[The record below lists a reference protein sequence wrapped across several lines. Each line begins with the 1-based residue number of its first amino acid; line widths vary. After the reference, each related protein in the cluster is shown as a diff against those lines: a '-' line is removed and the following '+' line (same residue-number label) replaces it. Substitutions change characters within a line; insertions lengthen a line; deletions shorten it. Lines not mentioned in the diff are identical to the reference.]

1 MADQMADD
9 ILCIACGEV
18 NPERARF
25 CLSCGLRLDGGEAGP
40 RGERRLV
47 SVLFADLSGFTSFS
61 ERSDVEVV
69 RALADEAAA
78 RLGEIVEHHGG
89 IVDKI
94 IGDCVMAIFG
104 APVAHED
111 DPLRALRA
119 GLEMRD
125 LVQRERDR
133 FAKLP
138 LRIGIHTGEAMF
150 APIGADGRFTV
161 LGDTVNTA
169 ARLQSAAPRDGILVG
184 EPTFLATADE
194 IDFEEVA
201 AIVAKGKEHP
211 IPAWRAIARKGARR
225 RAAAASPFVGRTREL
240 ARLSEL
246 WERTRADR
254 RRRLIVLTGEPGIG
268 KTRIID
274 HFISRASASGD
285 VFRGQCLSYGEGITY
300 WPVTEMIRQAA
311 GILAGDEPAA
321 VSTKLDT
328 FLTGLGSDDL
338 EELRTIAVAVANLFG
353 AEATPRG
360 TYRATQISK
369 AELHWGIRRLFELH
383 AADRPVLLV
392 FEDLHWAEPTLLE
405 LLTSVLENDQPT
417 SLVVIGSGRPEL
429 VEHIPPLWTDHSS
442 ARMMRVERLSGE
454 DAESLVAALTG
465 LALVP
470 PGPLAELLQR
480 AAGNPLF
487 LEETVRA
494 LRDAGVVDEDGSLI
508 VEKANAVALPSSLR
522 SLIAARL
529 DRLPTGARRAAQTA
543 SVAGATFWEQML
555 YEIQPEQ
562 VTRADDL
569 SILEDQDVVFE
580 EQISSIAGE
589 REFAFRHAL
598 IRDVAYERVPKTV
611 RSEVHA
617 RCGTWLGAHQS
628 EEFIEI
634 IAHHLEQS
642 CLLAIDVQHGGVEP
656 PVLAA
661 VDALKRAAERAEA
674 REGLREASR
683 FYARALVL
691 AASRMPETA
700 LEMSIREARMR
711 SALGDAS
718 YALARFD
725 EARSEAA
732 ELGRVDLRCAALL
745 SMGNLEQALA
755 KVSDASAHLIEAQAL
770 AEQMADLGVQSR
782 VALEL
787 GSLRVHYQGDADG
800 IHDLER
806 GLDLA
811 QRCGEALTQIEAH
824 MRLGSHL
831 LNMGELADAEEHF
844 TRVVD
849 LSNGASLRTESSASF
864 MLATV
869 WFYRGPREA
878 AYELAMKAQA
888 GLERTNDR
896 YPLVQNMRTLAK
908 LALAEGDGATAE
920 QWLAKA
926 LPLALELGGWLPADL
941 DLHLVQALGMQGR
954 WEEAREAARHAR
966 ANAPPEDP
974 YSGAAA
980 ALAEGLV
987 ELACADTE
995 VAGLAFEEALRLIE
1009 KQGLSI
1015 DLAEANLTV
1024 ARALWG
1030 RGQVEGCTSYRERAR
1045 ALFEQAGAHA
1055 MLADI
1060 DRMTLQAREPAS

>member
-1 MADQMADD
+1 MPAMPDD

-18 NPERARF
+18 NPPRARF
-25 CLSCGLRLDGGEAGP
+25 CLNCGVRLDGGEAGP

-47 SVLFADLSGFTSFS
+47 TVIFADLSGFTSFS

-78 RLGEIVEHHGG
+78 RLGEIVEYHGG

-125 LVQRERDR
+125 LVSRESDR

-161 LGDTVNTA
+161 LGDTVNTS

-184 EPTFLATADE
+184 EPTYLATLEE

-201 AIVAKGKEHP
+201 PIVAKGKEHP

-225 RAAAASPFVGRTREL
+225 RATATSPFVGRTREL

-246 WERTRADR
+246 WERTRADHQ
-254 RRRLIVLTGEPGIG
+254 RRLAVVTGEPGIG

-274 HFISRASASGD
+274 ELISRTSASGN

-300 WPVTEMIRQAA
+300 WPITEIIRQAA
-311 GILAGDEPAA
+311 GILAGDETAA
-321 VSTKLDT
+321 VSAKLDA
-328 FLTGLGSDDL
+328 FLIDLGSDDV
-338 EELRTIAVAVANLFG
+338 EDLRTIAVALANLFG
-353 AEATPRG
+353 SEATPRG
-360 TYRATQISK
+360 TYSATSISK

-383 AADRPVLLV
+383 AGNRPLLLV

-405 LLTSVLENDQPT
+405 LLSSVLDNDEPT
-417 SLVVIGSGRPEL
+417 PLLVVCSGRPEL
-429 VEHIPPLWTDHSS
+429 LDQIPASWTADPS
-442 ARMMRVERLSGE
+442 ARMIRVEQLPEE
-454 DAESLVAALTG
+454 DAGALVAALIG
-465 LALVP
+465 LDQVP
-470 PGPLAELLQR
+470 PGPILDLLQR

-494 LRDAGVVDEDGSLI
+494 LRDAGVVDETGAVV
-508 VEKANAVALPSSLR
+508 VERANAVTFPSSLR
-522 SLIAARL
+522 SLIDARL

-543 SVAGATFWEQML
+543 SVAGSTFWEQML
-555 YEIQPEQ
+555 SEIQPEEA
-562 VTRADDL
+562 TRAEDL
-569 SILEDQDVVFE
+569 AVLEERDVVFE
-580 EQISSIAGE
+580 EPISSIAGE

-617 RCGTWLGAHQS
+617 RCGAWLGAHPS
-628 EEFIEI
+628 EEFTEI
-634 IAHHLEQS
+634 IAHHLEQA
-642 CLLAIDVQHGGVEP
+642 CLFAFDVSRGGGEP

-661 VDALKRAAERAEA
+661 VDALTRAAERAEA
-674 REGLREASR
+674 REGLREAAR
-683 FYARALVL
+683 FYARAVVL
-691 AASRMPETA
+691 ADLRMPETA
-700 LEMSIREARMR
+700 LDLRIREARMR

-718 YALARFD
+718 YALARFE
-725 EARSEAA
+725 EAQSEAA

-745 SMGNLEQALA
+745 NMGNVEQALA
-755 KVSDASAHLIEAQAL
+755 KVSDARAHLTEAHELAAATGDLAVQA
-770 AEQMADLGVQSR
+770 R

-787 GSLRVHYQGDADG
+787 GSLRVHYQGEAEG
-800 IHDLER
+800 IFDLER

-811 QRCGEALTQIEAH
+811 ARSAQTLTLIEGH

-831 LNMGELADAEEHF
+831 LNMGSLAQAEEHF
-844 TRVVD
+844 TRVVS
-849 LSNGASLRTESSASF
+849 LSKGTSLRTESAASF

-869 WFYRGPREA
+869 WFYRGPREGA
-878 AYELAMKAQA
+878 SELAMKAQA

-908 LALAEGDGATAE
+908 LALVQDDGATAE
-920 QWLAKA
+920 EWLTRA
-926 LPLALELGGWLPADL
+926 LPLALELGGWLPADI
-941 DLHLVQALGMQGR
+941 DLHLVEALGMQGR
-954 WEEAREAARHAR
+954 WGEAREAATRAR
-966 ANAPPEDP
+966 ANAPSEDP
-974 YSGAAA
+974 YSRAAA

-987 ELACADTE
+987 AQACGDGQA
-995 VAGLAFEEALRLIE
+995 ASHAFDEALPLIE
-1009 KQGLSI
+1009 QQGLSI

-1024 ARALWG
+1024 ARALAESG
-1030 RGQVEGCTSYRERAR
+1030 EVDRCAAYRERAR
-1045 ALFEQAGAHA
+1045 ALFEHAGAHA
-1055 MLADI
+1055 MVADI
-1060 DRMTLQAREPAS
+1060 DRLATQARGPAL